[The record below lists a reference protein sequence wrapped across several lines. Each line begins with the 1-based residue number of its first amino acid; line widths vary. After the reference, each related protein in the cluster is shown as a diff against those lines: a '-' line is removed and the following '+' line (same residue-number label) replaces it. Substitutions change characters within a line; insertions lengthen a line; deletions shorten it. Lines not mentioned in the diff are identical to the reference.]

1 MKNYLFIIILSVV
14 LFSCN
19 NEGCTDPLAINY
31 DSTSNKNDGSC
42 EYIYNLN
49 IRFALTNN
57 NIELSDN
64 DFISFDNIAF
74 RIERFKLYFTDI
86 STNSQ
91 SKTEKISD
99 VFLYDLE
106 NENTHNLSATISE
119 NSFNELTFGI
129 GLSEAQNKTSPIE
142 YETDHPLGL
151 DNGTYWPMTNANSYI
166 FAIIEGKFDTIGDG
180 SFFNRTYHLAH
191 NNLLKMVSLQKEVSF
206 NNELNKTIEINI
218 ELKEVFEGI
227 DLSSTLPHRSDDSP
241 LAHQIMNN
249 IKNAFEIQ

>member
-1 MKNYLFIIILSVV
+1 
-14 LFSCN
+14 
-19 NEGCTDPLAINY
+19 
-31 DSTSNKNDGSC
+31 
-42 EYIYNLN
+42 
-49 IRFALTNN
+49 
-57 NIELSDN
+57 
-64 DFISFDNIAF
+64 
-74 RIERFKLYFTDI
+74 
-86 STNSQ
+86 
-91 SKTEKISD
+91 
-99 VFLYDLE
+99 
-106 NENTHNLSATISE
+106 
-119 NSFNELTFGI
+119 
-129 GLSEAQNKTSPIE
+129 
-142 YETDHPLGL
+142 
-151 DNGTYWPMTNANSYI
+151 MTNANSYI